1 MYRVPIEMPIVMV
14 EVAMMITMIVKIR
27 KDEVVVISV
36 EDDDKVGGG

>member
-1 MYRVPIEMPIVMV
+1 MYRVPIEIPIVMV

-36 EDDDKVGGG
+36 EDDDEVGGG